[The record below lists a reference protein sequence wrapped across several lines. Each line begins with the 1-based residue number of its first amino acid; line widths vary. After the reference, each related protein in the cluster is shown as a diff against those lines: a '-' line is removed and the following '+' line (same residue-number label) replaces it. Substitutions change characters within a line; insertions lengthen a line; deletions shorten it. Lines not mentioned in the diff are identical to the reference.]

1 LERLR
6 DALPGWLS
14 AKPESAPQPATER
27 GGEAHLALARE
38 SLRELLED
46 RRVPQEVREALADDY
61 AEVESMLQRLEQ
73 GDVHIV
79 AFGRVSVGKS
89 ALLNALLGEAR
100 FSTSPLHGET
110 RRAQSGRWEAY
121 RDGGI
126 YLVDTPGINEVDGE
140 ARERLASE
148 VASRADLVLFIVD
161 GDLTESE
168 VAALRSLA
176 EANRP
181 IILVLNKIDRYR
193 QGEREALFKSL
204 RSHTAGVVDP
214 RNILGAAADP
224 AEQLVIQVDAAGNER
239 ESLRR
244 PPPEVAALK
253 AHLWDTLANE
263 GKTLA
268 ALNASL
274 FAGSLTDQVG
284 RKILAARRQL
294 GQKVIRT
301 YSVAKG
307 VAVAFNPVPV
317 TDLVAAAVVDVSL
330 VVHLSRLYG
339 LPLSRSEAGD
349 LVKTIGGQMLL
360 LMGTVWAVH
369 LISSALK
376 LGTTGLSAV
385 VTGGAQGAVA
395 YYSTYVVG
403 QAAER
408 YLAHGKSW
416 GEAGPKY
423 VVREILDSLD
433 RDSIIDQAKQDIRA
447 RLGAKAR
454 RLETQG

>member
-1 LERLR
+1 M
-6 DALPGWLS
+6 
-14 AKPESAPQPATER
+14 PEQ
-27 GGEAHLALARE
+27 
-38 SLRELLED
+38 
-46 RRVPQEVREALADDY
+46 VRHALADDY
-61 AEVESMLQRLEQ
+61 AEVESMLRRLEQ
-73 GDVHIV
+73 GDVHIG

-89 ALLNALLGEAR
+89 ALLNALLGEER

-110 RRAQSGRWEAY
+110 RRAESGRWEAY
-121 RDGGI
+121 KDGGI

-140 ARERLASE
+140 QRERLASE

-161 GDLTESE
+161 SDLTDTEI
-168 VAALRSLA
+168 AALRALA
-176 EANRP
+176 GQNRP
-181 IILVLNKIDRYR
+181 ILLVLNKIDRYR
-193 QGEREALFKSL
+193 KAEREVLFESL
-204 RSHTAGVVDP
+204 RRHTEGLIDP
-214 RNILGAAADP
+214 RNILGAAASP
-224 AEQLVIQVDAAGNER
+224 AEQLVIQVDEAGNER
-239 ESLRR
+239 ESVRR
-244 PPPEVAALK
+244 PPVDVAALK
-253 AHLWDTLANE
+253 AHLWDILVTE

-274 FAGSLTDQVG
+274 FAGNLTDQVG
-284 RKILAARRQL
+284 RKILAARREV

-301 YSVAKG
+301 YCVAKG

-330 VVHLSRLYG
+330 VVHLSKLYG

-349 LVKTIGGQMLL
+349 LVKTIGAQMLL
-360 LMGTVWAVH
+360 LMGTIWAVH
-369 LISSALK
+369 LASSALK

-416 GEAGPKY
+416 GDAGPKY

-433 RDSIIDQAKQDIRA
+433 RDSIIDQAKKDIRA
-447 RLGAKAR
+447 RLATGPR
-454 RLETQG
+454 G

>member
-1 LERLR
+1 MP
-6 DALPGWLS
+6 DWLS
-14 AKPESAPQPATER
+14 RKQEEPVPADR
-27 GGEAHLALARE
+27 NAGDDHLALARE

-46 RRVPQEVREALADDY
+46 QRVPEQVRHALADDY
-61 AEVESMLQRLEQ
+61 EQVESMLRRLEQ

-89 ALLNALLGEAR
+89 ALLNALLGEQR

-110 RRAQSGRWEAY
+110 KRAQSGRWEAY
-121 RDGGI
+121 QDGGI
-126 YLVDTPGINEVDGE
+126 YLVDTPGINEVEGE
-140 ARERLASE
+140 QRERLASE
-148 VASRADLVLFIVD
+148 VASRADLVLYIVD
-161 GDLTESE
+161 SDLTETEIS
-168 VAALRSLA
+168 AMRALA
-176 EANRP
+176 EQNRP
-181 IILVLNKIDRYR
+181 IILVLNKIDRYLKR
-193 QGEREALFKSL
+193 DRDALFESL
-204 RSHTAGVVDP
+204 KRHTAGIVDP
-214 RNILGAAADP
+214 RNILGAAANP
-224 AEQLVIQVDAAGNER
+224 AEQLVIHVDEAGNEQ
-239 ESLRR
+239 ESVRQ
-244 PPPEVAALK
+244 PEKDVAVLK
-253 AHLWDTLANE
+253 AHLWDTLENE

-268 ALNASL
+268 ALNATL
-274 FAGSLTDQVG
+274 FAGNLTDQVG
-284 RKILAARRQL
+284 KKILAARRQL

-301 YSVAKG
+301 YCVAKG

-317 TDLVAAAVVDVSL
+317 ADLVAAAVVDVSL
-330 VVHLSRLYG
+330 VVHLSKVYG
-339 LPLSRSEAGD
+339 LPLSRREAGE
-349 LVKTIGGQMLL
+349 LVKTIGAQMLL

-423 VVREILDSLD
+423 VVREILDNLD
-433 RDSIIDQAKQDIRA
+433 RDSIIDQAKQDIRS
-447 RLGAKAR
+447 RLSVRA
-454 RLETQG
+454 